1 MFVRRKKNKSG
12 TISVQVID
20 KSAGT
25 YNVIKTMGCS
35 REPSQIQ
42 ELVKQARRFI
52 DHRHKQGSFD
62 YITGDDHYFLEQL
75 RQRIDQVQLI
85 GPELVLGQLFNQIG
99 FDRIGDELFRDLVIT
114 RLIYPASKLKTL
126 DYIARYRGI
135 QYDKDY
141 LYRQLDKLH
150 SRWIERVKKISFEH
164 TVEILEAELHVVFF
178 DVTTLYFE
186 AEQEDDLRRA
196 GFSKDGKH
204 QHPQIVLAL
213 LVSYDGYPLD
223 YAIFEGN
230 TFEGKT
236 MLPVLQAFQKR
247 YNLPRLIVVADAA
260 MMSKKNLEELQ
271 QKNYQYIIGARIKN
285 ESAAIRNR
293 ILSLELGDGQS
304 AVIAKDN
311 GDRLL
316 ISYSLR
322 RAKKDAHNRRR
333 GLQRLEKRLKRG
345 TLSKDH
351 LNNRG
356 YNKYLILEGQAR
368 IRIDY
373 QKFEADEA
381 WDGLKGYITNAELDK
396 EAVIAH
402 YNQLWMI
409 ERTFRISKTDLRIR
423 PVYHYKR
430 KRIEAHL
437 CIAFAACK
445 VYKELERQLK
455 QKQSHYSVQQTLEIL
470 KSIFGVKVTLPV
482 SGEQKM
488 VPLAKQEDQQY
499 ILQLFSINL

>member
-1 MFVRRKKNKSG
+1 M
-12 TISVQVID
+12 
-20 KSAGT
+20 
-25 YNVIKTMGCS
+25 
-35 REPSQIQ
+35 
-42 ELVKQARRFI
+42 
-52 DHRHKQGSFD
+52 
-62 YITGDDHYFLEQL
+62 
-75 RQRIDQVQLI
+75 
-85 GPELVLGQLFNQIG
+85 
-99 FDRIGDELFRDLVIT
+99 
-114 RLIYPASKLKTL
+114 
-126 DYIARYRGI
+126 
-135 QYDKDY
+135 
-141 LYRQLDKLH
+141 
-150 SRWIERVKKISFEH
+150 
-164 TVEILEAELHVVFF
+164 
-178 DVTTLYFE
+178 
-186 AEQEDDLRRA
+186 
-196 GFSKDGKH
+196 
-204 QHPQIVLAL
+204 
-213 LVSYDGYPLD
+213 
-223 YAIFEGN
+223 
-230 TFEGKT
+230 
-236 MLPVLQAFQKR
+236 
-247 YNLPRLIVVADAA
+247 
-260 MMSKKNLEELQ
+260 
-271 QKNYQYIIGARIKN
+271 
-285 ESAAIRNR
+285 
-293 ILSLELGDGQS
+293 
-304 AVIAKDN
+304 IAKDN